1 MRLFFG
7 LPLDQHTSLAIDAF
21 RANTLP
27 PLDRPV
33 PITNFHVTLAFLG
46 EVPNN
51 QMEELCELASGV
63 FVTPF
68 DLTLDELGYWPK
80 PRILWLGAS
89 TPPTPLLQLVR
100 DLAGIARRLRLPTD
114 KRDYRAHVTIAR
126 NCQTPPPSSAM
137 QPGITASFASFTLFQ
152 STMTRRGV
160 RYDPI
165 ENFG

>member
-7 LPLDQHTSLAIDAF
+7 LPLDQQTSLAIDAF

-33 PITNFHVTLAFLG
+33 PIANLHVTLAFLG
-46 EVPNN
+46 EVANN

-63 FVTPF
+63 SAMPF

-89 TPPTPLLQLVR
+89 APPAPLLDLVR

-114 KRDYRAHVTIAR
+114 KRDFRAHVTIAR
-126 NCQTPPPSSAM
+126 NCQTPPPGSAI
-137 QPGITASFASFTLFQ
+137 PPCITSSFASFTLFRA
-152 STMTRRGV
+152 SMTRSGM